1 MKKQFIQYFILILS
15 LFVFASCGEKKI
27 ATSNVKL
34 NLGYLITSGS
44 LSLNGGVVIIGH
56 TLDDKENL
64 SLALPNGSTDFVL
77 ELKKGKWEFAAMAW
91 NGATPMSGETRCSY
105 SGVVDINT
113 DAADIKFNMTRPNC
127 KGFTAANE
135 VITFSPPAYLEN
147 DVNSDPN
154 QFKRLE
160 VRSCLTL
167 NSGGVG
173 CTDPSGLTMSY
184 RFVVPGFYQGAS
196 GNRALPSLMSG
207 CFTSGTLPTN
217 GVRLPVGTG
226 TDDIVDFQLL
236 AYRSSDCT
244 GDELNFFFRDRS
256 PYMGLNGTSIKSNLN
271 SESMASVIYIE
282 HNPETVN
289 EFNPVGSFFGFGRD
303 GDLLTFNFTSYHVM
317 PDAIYGRIK
326 SINSANPN
334 TIHLQG
340 IGKQINLYDE
350 VLWYVNF
357 ENSAN
362 SCGASTVNRFTK
374 GMFGIATVKQK
385 SEPDAATT
393 TLVLTRAI
401 NDYQLED
408 GTKIF
413 LDIPTDSSLL
423 SGCSIQ
429 VVKIMQ
435 YRNISFPATLGSVIK
450 PPAFSEATG
459 IGGIL
464 ALKVADNI
472 YQTADQQ
479 GFDVSAKGLNVSN
492 KFQADCFNVK
502 KRCMQMGEGAG
513 NSLGGGI
520 AMIQARNHVNQAVS
534 GSKFKIAAAGAYVPR
549 FEKIYA
555 GVDHACGL
563 NNAGDVY
570 CWGKNDYGQL
580 GNGAV
585 SAGITHYPQRI
596 NLTGVTKL
604 ALGAY
609 HTCALTTDNKLICWG
624 LNSNGQIGNGTN
636 TNVLSPNPAT
646 PVLTSITDVTAGIGH
661 TCAIDVS
668 GAVKCWG
675 EGSGHQL
682 GIGSPVS
689 QNSPTMTSITSFAD
703 KIYSSAYSNTTCAK
717 MSDSGN
723 LKCWGNNTN
732 GQLGIGTNS
741 IQSSIVNVTGLPEN
755 YPAGV
760 AVGAEA
766 VCIIRNNGN
775 GNVRCWGNGTSGQ
788 LGNGLSTSQNNPSF
802 SSDVVGLDGVVSIKG
817 HSDHFCALTN
827 TKELKCW
834 GFNADSQLG
843 DGTYVNR
850 NTPVAIALGEDVF
863 DFSVGNNYVCARLIN
878 GNGKCWG
885 NNTDGIFG
893 NGTVTNSLS
902 PVLSLGSAYTKGGHS
917 MVSMRNLLSPVNAI
931 IELNAKD
938 SSNTTNTL
946 YDGPV
951 HFRFCAKDLGFVV
964 NAYFNN
970 PPAYQP
976 ITGNSCF

>member
-1 MKKQFIQYFILILS
+1 MKKQFIQYFILILTM
-15 LFVFASCGEKKI
+15 FVFASCGEKKI

-91 NGATPMSGETRCSY
+91 NGSTPMSGEARCSY

-226 TDDIVDFQLL
+226 SDDIVDFQLL

-303 GDLLTFNFTSYHVM
+303 GDLLTFNFSSYHVM
-317 PDAIYGRIK
+317 PDSIYGKIK
-326 SINSANPN
+326 SIDSTNPSIIN
-334 TIHLQG
+334 LQG

-350 VLWYVNF
+350 ILWYVNF

-362 SCGASTVNRFTK
+362 SCGVSSVNRFTK

-385 SEPDAATT
+385 LEPDASTT

-408 GTKIF
+408 GTKVL
-413 LDIPTDSSLL
+413 LDIPSGSNL
-423 SGCSIQ
+423 SAGCSIQ
-429 VVKIMQ
+429 IVKIMQ
-435 YRNISFPATLGSVIK
+435 YRNISFPATVGSVIK
-450 PPAFSEATG
+450 PPAFNEATG

-479 GFDVSAKGLNVSN
+479 GFDVSAKGLSVSN

-520 AMIQARNHVNQAVS
+520 AMIQARNHLNQAAG
-534 GSKFKIAAAGAYVPR
+534 GSKFKITAAGAYVPR

-555 GVDHACGL
+555 GLNHACGL
-563 NNAGDVY
+563 NNTGDVY

-580 GNGAV
+580 GNGIS
-585 SAGITHYPQRI
+585 SAGITHFPQRI
-596 NLTGVTKL
+596 NLTGITKL

-624 LNSNGQIGNGTN
+624 LNDNGQLGNGTN
-636 TNVLSPNPAT
+636 TNILSPNPAT
-646 PVLTSITDVTAGIGH
+646 PILTSITDMTAGIAH

-675 EGSGHQL
+675 NGANYQL
-682 GIGSPVS
+682 GLGSPAS
-689 QNSPTMTSITSFAD
+689 QNIPTMTSITSNAE
-703 KIYSSAYSNTTCAK
+703 KIVAGAFSNVTCAK
-717 MSDSGN
+717 MTDGL

-732 GQLGIGTNS
+732 GQLGIGTNTT
-741 IQSSIVNVTGLPEN
+741 QPSIVNVTGLPE
-755 YPAGV
+755 PSPLGV
-760 AVGAEA
+760 AVGQQA
-766 VCIIRNNGN
+766 VCIIRNNGA
-775 GNVRCWGNGTSGQ
+775 GNVRCWGGGTSGQ
-788 LGNGLSTSQNNPSF
+788 LGNGLSTSQNMPSL
-802 SSDVVGLDGVVSIKG
+802 SSDVIGLDGVVSIKG
-817 HSDHFCALTN
+817 NSDHFCALTN

-843 DGTYVNR
+843 DGTTVNR
-850 NTPVAIALGEDVF
+850 NTPVTQTLGEDVF
-863 DFSVGNNYVCARLIN
+863 DFSVGNNYVCARFIN

-885 NNTDGIFG
+885 NNTNGIFG
-893 NGTVTNSLS
+893 NGTVTNSTT
-902 PVLSLGSAYTKGGHS
+902 PVLGLGSAYTKGGHS

-938 SSNTTNTL
+938 SSNTTNNL

-951 HFRFCAKDLGFVV
+951 HFRYCAKDIGFVV

>member
-91 NGATPMSGETRCSY
+91 NGSTPMSGEARCSY

-256 PYMGLNGTSIKSNLN
+256 PYMGLNGTSIKSNLS

-303 GDLLTFNFTSYHVM
+303 GDLLTFNFSSYHVM
-317 PDAIYGRIK
+317 PDSIYGKIK
-326 SINSANPN
+326 SIDSTNPSIIN
-334 TIHLQG
+334 LQG

-350 VLWYVNF
+350 ILWYVNF

-362 SCGASTVNRFTK
+362 SCGVSSVNRFTK

-385 SEPDAATT
+385 LEPDASTT

-401 NDYQLED
+401 NDYQMED
-408 GTKIF
+408 GTKVL
-413 LDIPTDSSLL
+413 LDIPSGSNL
-423 SGCSIQ
+423 SAGCSIQ
-429 VVKIMQ
+429 IVKIMQ
-435 YRNISFPATLGSVIK
+435 YRNISFPATVGSVIK
-450 PPAFSEATG
+450 PPAFNEATG

-479 GFDVSAKGLNVSN
+479 GFDVSAKGLSVSN

-520 AMIQARNHVNQAVS
+520 AMIQARNHLNQAAG
-534 GSKFKIAAAGAYVPR
+534 GSKFKITAAGAYVPR

-555 GVDHACGL
+555 GLNHACGL
-563 NNAGDVY
+563 NIVGDVY
-570 CWGKNDYGQL
+570 CWGKNDFGQL

-703 KIYSSAYSNTTCAK
+703 KIYSSAFSNTTCAK

-732 GQLGIGTNS
+732 GQLGIGSNS

-802 SSDVVGLDGVVSIKG
+802 SSDVIGLDGVVSIKG

-885 NNTDGIFG
+885 NNTNGIFG

-917 MVSMRNLLSPVNAI
+917 MVSMRNLLSPVNSI
-931 IELNAKD
+931 IEMNAKD
-938 SSNTTNTL
+938 SSNTTNNL

-951 HFRFCAKDLGFVV
+951 HFRFCAKDTGVVV
-964 NAYFNN
+964 NTYFNN
-970 PPAYQP
+970 PPAYQL

>member
-1 MKKQFIQYFILILS
+1 MKKKFTPYFILILS
-15 LFVFASCGEKKI
+15 LFIFASCGEKKI

-44 LSLNGGVVIIGH
+44 LSLNGGVLIIGH

-91 NGATPMSGETRCSY
+91 NGSTPMSGETRCSY

-113 DAADIKFNMTRPNC
+113 DAADIKFNMTRSNC
-127 KGFTAANE
+127 KGFAAANE
-135 VITFSPPAYLEN
+135 MITFSPPAYLEN
-147 DVNSDPN
+147 DIASDPN

-167 NSGGVG
+167 NTGGVG

-184 RFVVPGFYQGAS
+184 RFVVPGFYQGAA

-207 CFTSGTLPTN
+207 CFTSGTLPSN
-217 GVRLPVGTG
+217 GVRLPVGSG

-303 GDLLTFNFTSYHVM
+303 GDLSTFNFGSYHVM
-317 PDAIYGRIK
+317 PDNIYGKIK
-326 SINSANPN
+326 SIDSTNPSIIN
-334 TIHLQG
+334 LQG

-350 VLWYVNF
+350 ILWYVNF

-362 SCGASTVNRFTK
+362 SCGLSSVNRFTK

-385 SEPDAATT
+385 SEPDASTT

-408 GTKIF
+408 GTKVL
-413 LDIPTDSSLL
+413 LDIPSGSNL
-423 SGCSIQ
+423 SAGCSIQ

-435 YRNISFPATLGSVIK
+435 YRNIGFPANVGSVIK

-464 ALKVADNI
+464 AIKVADNI
-472 YQTADQQ
+472 YQTADAQ
-479 GFDVSAKGLNVSN
+479 GFEVSAKGLTVNN
-492 KFQADCFNVK
+492 KHQADCFNVK
-502 KRCMQMGEGAG
+502 KRCMQMGDGAG
-513 NSLGGGI
+513 NAPGGGI
-520 AMIQARNHVNQAVS
+520 AMIQARNYVNQAVS
-534 GSKFKIAAAGAYVPR
+534 GSKFKISAAGAYVPR

-555 GVDHACGL
+555 GLDHACGL
-563 NNAGDVY
+563 NNLGDVY
-570 CWGKNDYGQL
+570 CWGKNTYGQL
-580 GNGAV
+580 GNGIS

-596 NLTGVTKL
+596 NISGISKL

-609 HTCALTTDNKLICWG
+609 HTCALTNDNKLICWG
-624 LNSNGQIGNGTN
+624 LNSAGQLGNGTN
-636 TNVLSPNPAT
+636 TDLYSPNVAT
-646 PVLTSITDVTAGIGH
+646 PVLTNIIDVTAGIAH
-661 TCAIDVS
+661 TCAIDNVGS
-668 GAVKCWG
+668 VKCWG
-675 EGSGHQL
+675 EGASYQL
-682 GIGSPVS
+682 GLGSPAS
-689 QNSPTMTSITSFAD
+689 QNVPTMTSITSNAE
-703 KIYSSAYSNTTCAK
+703 KIVSGAFSNVTCAK
-717 MSDSGN
+717 MTDGL

-732 GQLGIGTNS
+732 GQLGIGTNTT
-741 IQSSIVNVTGLPEN
+741 QPSIVNVTGLPE
-755 YPAGV
+755 PSPLGV
-760 AVGAEA
+760 AVGAQA
-766 VCIIRNNGN
+766 VCIIRNNGL
-775 GNVRCWGNGTSGQ
+775 GNVRCWGGGTSGQ
-788 LGNGLSTSQNNPSF
+788 LGNGSSISQNMPSS
-802 SSDVVGLDGVVSIKG
+802 SSDVVGLDGVISIKG
-817 HSDHFCALTN
+817 HADHFCALTN
-827 TKELKCW
+827 TKVLKCW

-843 DGTYVNR
+843 DGTSVNR
-850 NTPVAIALGEDVF
+850 NTPVATALGEDVF
-863 DFSVGNNYVCARLIN
+863 DYSVGNNYVCARFLT

-885 NNTDGIFG
+885 NNTNGIFA
-893 NGTVTNSLS
+893 NGTVTNSTT
-902 PVLSLGSAYTKGGHS
+902 PVLGLGSAYTKGGHN
-917 MVSMRNLLSPVNAI
+917 MVTMRNLLSPVNAV
-931 IELNAKD
+931 IELYAKD
-938 SSNTTNTL
+938 SSNMTNTL

-951 HFRFCAKDLGFVV
+951 HFRFCAKDLGVV
-964 NAYFNN
+964 ANVYFNN